1 MNRSVD
7 SMGRLG
13 ERRGGHSREQG
24 QPMAVADVDAELAV
38 LFSDTGDESVP
49 AYERVKQLVA
59 EQIRSSRWSE
69 GDRLPSES
77 QFVNALGLSRM
88 TINRALR
95 ELTSDGLI
103 VRMMGVGTFVART
116 KAASPLFEVKNIA
129 DEIQQRGHR
138 HRTEVITVRE
148 EQADEEHAFL
158 PETFGATVFHSVLVH
173 FEDDTPIQVEDRFVN
188 PAEAPDYL
196 AQDFTKLTPNDYL
209 SRVAPLTR
217 GEHVVEAV
225 LAGPQECRLLRID
238 RGEPCLLIRR
248 RTWSERGLV
257 STARLVHPG
266 SRSRLEGAFTR

>member
-1 MNRSVD
+1 
-7 SMGRLG
+7 
-13 ERRGGHSREQG
+13 
-24 QPMAVADVDAELAV
+24 MAVADAEAELSL
-38 LFSDTGDESVP
+38 LFAEIGDESVP

-59 EQIRSSRWSE
+59 EQIRASRWSE

-77 QFVNALGLSRM
+77 QFVHALGLSRM

-138 HRTEVITVRE
+138 HRTEVILVRAE
-148 EQADEEHAFL
+148 PADEAQAFL
-158 PETFGATVFHSVLVH
+158 PEAVGTRVFHSLLVH

-188 PAEAPDYL
+188 PLEAPDYL
-196 AQDFTKLTPNDYL
+196 DQDFTALTPNDYL
-209 SRVAPLTR
+209 SRVAPLVR

-225 LAGPQECRLLRID
+225 LASPQECRLLRID
-238 RGEPCLLIRR
+238 RTEPCLLIRR
-248 RTWSERGLV
+248 RTWSERGIV
-257 STARLVHPG
+257 SAARLVHPG

>member
-1 MNRSVD
+1 
-7 SMGRLG
+7 
-13 ERRGGHSREQG
+13 
-24 QPMAVADVDAELAV
+24 MAVADVDAELAM
-38 LFSDTGDESVP
+38 LFAETGDQSIP
-49 AYERVKQLVA
+49 AYERIKQLVA

-69 GDRLPSES
+69 GDRLPSEN

-88 TINRALR
+88 TVNRALR

-138 HRTEVITVRE
+138 HRTEVIAVGEEPADDSQVFPPDTV
-148 EQADEEHAFL
+148 
-158 PETFGATVFHSVLVH
+158 GATVFHSVLVH

-188 PAEAPDYL
+188 PAEAPGYL
-196 AQDFTKLTPNDYL
+196 TQDFTTLTPNDYL
-209 SRVAPLTR
+209 SRVAPLVR

-225 LAGPQECRLLRID
+225 LASPQECRLLRID

-248 RTWSERGLV
+248 RTWSEHGLV
-257 STARLVHPG
+257 STARLIHPG
-266 SRSRLEGAFTR
+266 SRNRLEGAFTR